1 MSSPLSCDDSIEA
14 FPLAT
19 LLDAIHSKEPLNKQ
33 PFAGNVRLIL
43 VGETIVNGVWS

>member
-1 MSSPLSCDDSIEA
+1 MVLVIL
-14 FPLAT
+14 F
-19 LLDAIHSKEPLNKQ
+19 KEPLNKQ